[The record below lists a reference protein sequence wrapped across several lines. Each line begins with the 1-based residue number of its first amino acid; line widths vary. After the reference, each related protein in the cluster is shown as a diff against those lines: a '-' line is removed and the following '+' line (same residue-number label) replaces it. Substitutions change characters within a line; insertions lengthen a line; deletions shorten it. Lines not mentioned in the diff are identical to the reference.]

1 MKTYPPSNYPYPDM
15 YTPIEPHDDEAYY
28 RDRLV
33 WRQGL
38 SDVNVRAMASD
49 YRLGKITEENYDAY
63 QEFLARGLDKQD
75 QSRRESMKNHKPKR
89 RR

>member
-1 MKTYPPSNYPYPDM
+1 MNTHMPANYPYPDM
-15 YTPIEPHDDEAYY
+15 YTEINSYDDEAYY
-28 RDRLV
+28 RNRLV

-49 YRLGKITEENYDAY
+49 YRLGKITEENYDAH

-75 QSRRESMKNHKPKR
+75 QLRRESLKAPKRKR